1 MRPTQCPERS
11 RAACFLS
18 EFALSPAG
26 STVGAKNRAEQRSRA
41 HYDLGPSQL
50 RQCPESTLVLAR
62 TRTPLSSH
70 RCRHGLRKEPRAR
83 ISNDESQWP
92 GADAGGWRLRAV
104 GVQLDHALPRA
115 RLSATITALSALT
128 KNPRRR
134 RPLARLDSLDLAAG
148 RSPRILGAGANPPRA
163 AGHGRDS
170 ERCGRR
176 GRAVENRRKLS
187 GQPAFHRR
195 R

>member
-62 TRTPLSSH
+62 ARTSLSSH
-70 RCRHGLRKEPRAR
+70 RCRHGLRQESRAR
-83 ISNDESQWP
+83 ISSDESQWP
-92 GADAGGWRLRAV
+92 GADAGGWRLPV
-104 GVQLDHALPRA
+104 MGVQLDHALPRV
-115 RLSATITALSALT
+115 RLSATIPALSAVT
-128 KNPRRR
+128 ENPCRC
-134 RPLARLDSLDLAAG
+134 RPL
-148 RSPRILGAGANPPRA
+148 
-163 AGHGRDS
+163 
-170 ERCGRR
+170 
-176 GRAVENRRKLS
+176 
-187 GQPAFHRR
+187 
-195 R
+195 